1 MSADG
6 ARAADAVLEEVA
18 ELADHRLVG
27 RQVKVVDAEA
37 GQLGLPGG
45 GVDPRA
51 AAATEDPEPAA
62 PSAFPAGKMTPWQQY
77 AQALLGSGEFLYVD

>member
-1 MSADG
+1 ELFAG
-6 ARAADAVLEEVA
+6 AAASPQAAV
-18 ELADHRLVG
+18 RP
-27 RQVKVVDAEA
+27 AEA
-37 GQLGLPGG
+37 SAA
-45 GVDPRA
+45 PRRRAA